1 MLSNLSLKVRD
12 VADRVAKKKDG
23 WPKVL
28 EEGRFTTYCK
38 KNGFKGPCKACA
50 DLAMKSPDP
59 SVRGMSSFYINTT
72 LKVQKKKA
80 SGGGE

>member
-12 VADRVAKKKDG
+12 VADRVAKG
-23 WPKVL
+23 WPKKL

-72 LKVQKKKA
+72 LKTQKKKA
-80 SGGGE
+80 SDGGE